1 MRRAISLSMLY
12 FLSIG
17 VMIAAYSFAPVVA
30 G

>member
-17 VMIAAYSFAPVVA
+17 VMIAAYSFVPVV